1 MYLFAFQI
9 DQKGTYIC
17 IFWCTYNKDNKCRGT
32 VISSAQDDIAGLVHD
47 RKRNLPECTEESE
60 RPLLSTLTSGPYLI
74 NVECPPTKGFVLHS
88 RI

>member
-32 VISSAQDDIAGLVHD
+32 GILQKV
-47 RKRNLPECTEESE
+47 NLN
-60 RPLLSTLTSGPYLI
+60 LI
-74 NVECPPTKGFVLHS
+74 GAFEVAP
-88 RI
+88 